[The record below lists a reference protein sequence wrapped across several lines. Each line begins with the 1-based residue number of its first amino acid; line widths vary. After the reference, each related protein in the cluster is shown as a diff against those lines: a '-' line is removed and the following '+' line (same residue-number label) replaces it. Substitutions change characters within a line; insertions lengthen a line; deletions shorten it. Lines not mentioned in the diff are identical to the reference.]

1 MHQKWYLVQNPP
13 AGMTI
18 LKYFRY
24 LCYLYPNLLFSS
36 SQELYIPLV
45 SLENLGA
52 QDHLTS
58 EKCKYRWALNIT
70 PINFSLEVTHTT
82 NIKKKDLDP
91 LIIYN
96 YYTSHMKIDTLFTI
110 SSYSTY
116 LP

>member
-1 MHQKWYLVQNPP
+1 MYQKWYLVQNPP
-13 AGMTI
+13 AGMPI
-18 LKYFRY
+18 LKSFQY

-45 SLENLGA
+45 SLENLCA

-70 PINFSLEVTHTT
+70 PIQFSLEVTHTT
-82 NIKKKDLDP
+82 NIKKDLDP
-91 LIIYN
+91 LSIYN
-96 YYTSHMKIDTLFTI
+96 YCTSYMKIDTLFTI